1 MSSNFVYNTLNKLL
15 DSNINILYE
24 PNQSL
29 FDIMFAEIDAT
40 ILQIGSISSKYFYYD
55 AYVTGNFFAHVNY
68 RNKFL
73 RNHQIQDVVIFHQK
87 TPSVFKKEDKTILK
101 NNLSSTYKIFPTK
114 LIADEWDIQDQKSIN
129 INYGVPNIK
138 HELLP
143 FKDRNAILI
152 MNFNDDANVNNLF
165 ASIKAFFPDAVL
177 INKLV
182 NNSLEE
188 TLKLIS
194 NYKIVI
200 DLANPFNSLCAT
212 ACGCFTVTNQ
222 MSDSSIRSCLVTQ
235 NFRDAK
241 ELLSDIIRNANTD
254 LIEKDK
260 EHIIM
265 NYSVDKFI
273 DNMTK
278 LFNRIKMEPFI
289 I

>member
-29 FDIMFAEIDAT
+29 FDVVFPEIDAT
-40 ILQIGSISSKYFYYD
+40 ILRTESASSKYFYYD
-55 AYVTGNFFAHVNY
+55 AYVTSNFFSHVNY

-73 RNHQIQDVVIFHQK
+73 HNHQTQDVVIFHQK
-87 TPSVFKKEDKTILK
+87 TPNVFKKEDKTILR
-101 NNLSSTYKIFPTK
+101 NNLSSAYKIFPTSV
-114 LIADEWDIQDQKSIN
+114 IADEWGMQDKKSIT
-129 INYGVPNIK
+129 INYGIPSIK
-138 HELLP
+138 HELIP
-143 FKDRNAILI
+143 FKNRNTVLF
-152 MNFNDDANVNNLF
+152 MNFNDDTNVNNLF
-165 ASIKAFFPDAVL
+165 ASIKTFFPDAIL

-200 DLANPFNSLCAT
+200 DLAHPFNALCAT

-222 MSDSSIRSCLVTQ
+222 ISDDSIKSCLVTQ

-241 ELLSDIIRNANTD
+241 ELLSDIINNANTD

-260 EHIIM
+260 EYIIM
-265 NYSVDKFI
+265 NYSMNIFI

>member
-29 FDIMFAEIDAT
+29 FDVVFPEIEAT
-40 ILQIGSISSKYFYYD
+40 ILRTESASSKHFYYD
-55 AYVTGNFFAHVNY
+55 AYVTGNFFSHVNY

-114 LIADEWDIQDQKSIN
+114 LIADEWDIRDKKSIT
-129 INYGVPNIK
+129 INYGIPNIK
-138 HELLP
+138 HELMP
-143 FKDRNAILI
+143 FKDRNTILV
-152 MNFNDDANVNNLF
+152 MNFNDDTNVNNLF
-165 ASIKAFFPDAVL
+165 ASIKGFFPDAIL

-194 NYKIVI
+194 KYKIVI

-222 MSDSSIRSCLVTQ
+222 ISDDSIKSCLVTQ
-235 NFRDAK
+235 NFRDAR
-241 ELLSDIIRNANTD
+241 ELLSDIISNTNAD

-260 EHIIM
+260 EHIIIS
-265 NYSVDKFI
+265 YSMDIFI
-273 DNMTK
+273 NNMTK